1 MSKRG
6 WVIFIALSLIWGT
19 PYLLIKVG
27 VEYLSPFVL
36 VFVRVGLAAAVLLPL
51 ALLREDFPKLKG
63 HWKWV
68 WAFALAEITFTFLAL
83 TWAEQRITS
92 SLAGLLIATV
102 PLVTAIMAWRLGIDR
117 DLKGWRT
124 VGLIIGFVGVGA
136 IVGLDVS
143 GATWLAIAAIGITV
157 AGYSMGAIIVDQ
169 KLRDVPAVAVV
180 TMALLINTVI
190 YLPFAFVLWPTTPVP
205 AHAWLAIGALGIICT
220 AVALYLLFELV
231 TEVGPSRTTVITYI
245 NPAVAILLGFLILKE
260 PITTGMAIGFPL
272 ILFGSWLA
280 TRKAP
285 AMESE
290 PHP

>member
-27 VEYLSPFVL
+27 VEYLSPFVI

-51 ALLREDFPKLKG
+51 ALLRGYLPTLKG
-63 HWKWV
+63 HWRWV
-68 WAFALAEITFTFLAL
+68 WAFALAEMTFTFLAL

-143 GATWLAIAAIGITV
+143 GATWLAIAAIAITV
-157 AGYSMGAIIVDQ
+157 VGYSIGPIIVDQ

-180 TMALLINTVI
+180 TMALVINTVI
-190 YLPFAFVLWPTTPVP
+190 YLPFAIVLWPTNPVP
-205 AHAWLAIGALGIICT
+205 VPAWLAIGTLGIICT

-245 NPAVAILLGFLILKE
+245 NPAVAILLGYIILQE